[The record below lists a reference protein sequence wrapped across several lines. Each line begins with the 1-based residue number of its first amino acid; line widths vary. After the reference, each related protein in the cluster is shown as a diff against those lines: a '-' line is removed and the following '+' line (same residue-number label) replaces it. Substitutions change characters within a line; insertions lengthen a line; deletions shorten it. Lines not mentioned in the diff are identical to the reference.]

1 MSVDGLSQPG
11 FAQQV
16 STRIAFLISGLSM
29 STWAP
34 LVPFAKGRLAVNEA
48 TLGALLL
55 CLGLGSLTAMPLTG
69 MLVGRLG
76 CRRVIIGTTII
87 MCVSLIYL
95 AVAPSVTTMAA
106 ALFMFG
112 AGIGMVDVAMN
123 IQAVIVERAS
133 GRSMMSG
140 FHGFYSL
147 GGILGAAGV
156 SGLLWLGL
164 VPVWAVV
171 VMVVVILALLI
182 GCAPHLLAYG
192 SDARDPVFAIPRG
205 RVLLIGSLCCIAFL
219 AEGAVLDWGA
229 VFLTSVRLVDIAQA
243 GLGFAA
249 FSVAMTVGR
258 LTGDRIVQGLGGR
271 RILLWG
277 GILAAAGFLLVV
289 LVPFTLAAFLGFALI
304 GLGASNIVP
313 VLFTAAGNQQVMP
326 VGLAISAV
334 ATMGYAGIL
343 AGPALIGFVAQISS
357 LALAFGLIAIS
368 LLVLAS
374 FARAATR

>member
-29 STWAP
+29 SSWAP
-34 LVPFAKGRLAVNEA
+34 LVPFAKERLAINEA
-48 TLGALLL
+48 TLGVLLL

-76 CRRVIIGTTII
+76 CRRVIIGTTLV
-87 MCVSLIYL
+87 MGLSLIYL
-95 AVAPSVTTMAA
+95 AVAPSVTMMAVG
-106 ALFMFG
+106 LFMFG

-123 IQAVIVERAS
+123 VQAVIVERAS

-147 GGILGAAGV
+147 GGILGAAGM

-164 VPVWAVV
+164 VPFWALV
-171 VMVVVILALLI
+171 VMVAVILALLVV
-182 GCAPHLLAYG
+182 CTPHLLAYG
-192 SDARDPVFAIPRG
+192 SDARDPVFVIPRG

-229 VFLTSVRLVDIAQA
+229 VFLTSVRQVDIAQA

-249 FSVAMTVGR
+249 FSLAMTVAR
-258 LTGDRIVQGLGGR
+258 LTGDKIVQALGGTR
-271 RILLWG
+271 VILWG
-277 GILAAAGFLLVV
+277 GILAALGFLLVV
-289 LVPFTLAAFLGFALI
+289 LVPFKLAAFLGFALI

-313 VLFTAAGNQQVMP
+313 VLFTAAGNQQAMP

-357 LALAFGLIAIS
+357 LALAFMLIAVS

-374 FARAATR
+374 YARPVTR